1 MEQYGPI
8 VESLGIQ
15 RLYSYTGGSVYVVRP
30 FKKNSTNLGIRDLTL
45 GKTRKGYIATQ
56 VVLCMWC
63 VLLKK
68 IVPISG

>member
-30 FKKNSTNLGIRDLTL
+30 FKKNSTNLGIRDSILATGMNDKHLTNSKESNT
-45 GKTRKGYIATQ
+45 GKDRDTGNRNER
-56 VVLCMWC
+56 
-63 VLLKK
+63 
-68 IVPISG
+68 